1 MRVLLGAK
9 CANSHCITVIL
20 LFYRIVLFCIRP
32 IVYHAYMFI
41 VLFSME
47 YKWLPPFATD
57 V

>member
-20 LFYRIVLFCIRP
+20 LFYRIVLFCI

-47 YKWLPPFATD
+47 YKWLPPFAAD